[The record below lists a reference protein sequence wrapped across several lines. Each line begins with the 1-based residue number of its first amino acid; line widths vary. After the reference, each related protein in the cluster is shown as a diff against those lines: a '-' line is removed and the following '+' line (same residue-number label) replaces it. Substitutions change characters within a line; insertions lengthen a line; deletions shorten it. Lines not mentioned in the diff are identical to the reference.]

1 MARWEALW
9 VAEATTSMEMRLLGH
24 VCWKHELLTLGSRR
38 GFEGPHRAL
47 SGPPPAPG
55 HGQKG
60 PRRATLAISS
70 CKSIRTRAQERSAG
84 SNLRPWAPH
93 AQAPKTLAALE
104 TPRHLA
110 SPRVKN

>member
-1 MARWEALW
+1 MGAPDVAPRPGHRSLAAAAVMARWEALW

-38 GFEGPHRAL
+38 GFEGPHGAL

-60 PRRATLAISS
+60 PR
-70 CKSIRTRAQERSAG
+70 
-84 SNLRPWAPH
+84 
-93 AQAPKTLAALE
+93 
-104 TPRHLA
+104 
-110 SPRVKN
+110 